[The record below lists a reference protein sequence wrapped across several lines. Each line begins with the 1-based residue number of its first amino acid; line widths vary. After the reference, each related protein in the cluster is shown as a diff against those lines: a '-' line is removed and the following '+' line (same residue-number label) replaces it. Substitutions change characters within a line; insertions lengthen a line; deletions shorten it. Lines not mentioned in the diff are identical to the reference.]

1 MILLLTTLSLTP
13 ESFSST
19 QIGTRADQ
27 IVSGS
32 GAVAFD
38 TQLYALQSVDDPS
51 VRRELEEAL
60 AVISAEILRVA
71 ALNPDA
77 VTVQDRVALTC
88 SVYYELPARIR
99 HKNPL
104 GVGAD
109 LCDGVQIP
117 DTVYLFKNQY
127 SWSDEVKTWL

>member
-1 MILLLTTLSLTP
+1 MILLLTTLALTP
-13 ESFSST
+13 ESYSST
-19 QIGTRADQ
+19 QIRTRADQ

-60 AVISAEILRVA
+60 AVISAELLRVA

-88 SVYYELPARIR
+88 SVYAELPARIR
-99 HKNPL
+99 HANPL
-104 GVGAD
+104 AVGAD
-109 LCDGVQIP
+109 LCDGAQIP
-117 DTVYLFKNQY
+117 DTVYLFKNQF
-127 SWSDEVKTWL
+127 SWGEVKSWL